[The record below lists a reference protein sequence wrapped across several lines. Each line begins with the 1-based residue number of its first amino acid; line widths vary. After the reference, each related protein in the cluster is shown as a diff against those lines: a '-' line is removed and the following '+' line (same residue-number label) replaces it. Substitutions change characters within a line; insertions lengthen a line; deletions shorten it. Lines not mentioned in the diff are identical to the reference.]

1 MLCIKED
8 CTTEEEATWKIE
20 KGKTSENEKYFD
32 EILLN
37 IKLVETGQRSIKL
50 RDFSFFILLKGK
62 TNK

>member
-8 CTTEEEATWKIE
+8 CTTEEEATWKNN
-20 KGKTSENEKYFD
+20 GKTSENEKYFD

-50 RDFSFFILLKGK
+50 RDFNFFILLKGK